1 MKLLENSFVGSL
13 VSLALII
20 VLIWGLV
27 KHGLKGMIGL
37 LVLCCVI
44 SAIAYN
50 PSYLKEF
57 GGLILDTVKML
68 IEGLFL

>member
-1 MKLLENSFVGSL
+1 MKLLENSFVGGI
-13 VSLALII
+13 VSLILIG

-37 LVLCCVI
+37 FLLCCII

-50 PSYLKEF
+50 PKYLPEF
-57 GGLILDTVKML
+57 GRMILDTVKL
-68 IEGLFL
+68 LVKG